1 MDNQKGVNIE
11 LIKGTLDD
19 YIIKDK
25 NNIVIGR
32 FTITELDKENKK
44 CNIKLKFYREDNYEL
59 LKTTLDTIL
68 KAIFKNNNT
77 FKANFIVSEKI
88 NIKAFLDSGFTLE
101 AIFTD
106 NIFTKGTFYDELSF
120 GINRNEYSNQGRSNI
135 VELKGKNVLIR
146 NFTPDDAEELLQYYI
161 RNEEHLRLF
170 EPLRDSSFYT
180 YETQKEILL
189 ESYRHLMTGV
199 GSDLGI
205 YIDGK
210 LIGKAKIS
218 SIVYGVFKSG
228 ILGYSIDKDY
238 EGKGYMKEAIY
249 LVLDYAKE
257 YLELHRIEAS
267 VLTTNER
274 SRGVLLACDFEEVG
288 VNKKYLYINGKWR
301 DHITFY
307 KILE

>member
-25 NNIVIGR
+25 NKIIIGR

-44 CNIKLKFYREDNYEL
+44 CNLKLKFYREDNYEL
-59 LKTTLDTIL
+59 LKITLETIL
-68 KAIFKNNNT
+68 KAVFKNKNI
-77 FKANFIVSEKI
+77 FKANMIVSENI
-88 NIKAFLDSGFTLE
+88 NLKPFLDSGFTLE

-106 NIFTKGTFYDELSF
+106 NIFLKGNFYDELSF
-120 GINRNEYSNQGRSNI
+120 GINRNEYLNSSRNNI
-135 VELKGKNVLIR
+135 VEIVGENVLIR
-146 NFTPDDAEELLQYYI
+146 NFTPDDAQELLEYYL
-161 RNEEHLRLF
+161 RNKDHLKEF
-170 EPLRDSSFYT
+170 EPVRDNSFYT

-189 ESYRHLMTGV
+189 ESYRQLMNGV

-218 SIVYGVFKSG
+218 NIVYGVFKSG
-228 ILGYSIDKDY
+228 ILGYSIDKEY
-238 EGKGYMKEAIY
+238 EGKGFMKESIR
-249 LVLDYAKE
+249 LVLEYAKE
-257 YLELHRIEAS
+257 YLDLHRIEAS
-267 VLTTNER
+267 VLTTNNR
-274 SRGVLLACDFEEVG
+274 SKGVLLSCGFEEVG
-288 VNKKYLYINGKWR
+288 VNKKYLFINGKWS

-307 KILE
+307 KIL